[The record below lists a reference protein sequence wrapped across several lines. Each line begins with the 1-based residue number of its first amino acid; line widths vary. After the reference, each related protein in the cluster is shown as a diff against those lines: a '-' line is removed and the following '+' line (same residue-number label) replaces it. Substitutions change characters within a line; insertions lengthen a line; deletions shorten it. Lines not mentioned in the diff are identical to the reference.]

1 MNSVHDLVAR
11 VEETCGKE
19 KDFVVTFKYDKRKEA
34 IEKILKRAKTEK
46 SISGIV
52 FELVFENVSF
62 RLYKTGKAIFRDFES
77 KEELRKVLLALL
89 S

>member
-46 SISGIV
+46 SISGII
-52 FELVFENVSF
+52 FELVFDNVSF

-77 KEELRKVLLALL
+77 KEELRKVLFALL